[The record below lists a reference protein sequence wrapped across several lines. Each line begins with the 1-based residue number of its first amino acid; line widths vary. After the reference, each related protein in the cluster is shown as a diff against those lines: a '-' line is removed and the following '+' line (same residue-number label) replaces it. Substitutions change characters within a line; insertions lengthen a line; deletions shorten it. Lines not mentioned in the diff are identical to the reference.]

1 MTGRVRTLARG
12 LLGFVIRRAP
22 RISGEWAE
30 AMLRELDY
38 IPGEWE
44 SLFWALG
51 SAAAV
56 LRQSTR
62 ALGAWLLKRPAPEE
76 KSMNST
82 TRKTLG
88 VLTGMGLAL
97 ALALAAFG
105 LLFLT
110 AVLFPSLH
118 LDRIEWTHVLFI
130 IVLPEIIFIAAAIRL
145 WRTRF
150 PVAAGILVTAV
161 VLATHVLVHF
171 AHR

>member
-1 MTGRVRTLARG
+1 MSRIRIFARRLLAA
-12 LLGFVIRRAP
+12 VIRRAP
-22 RISGEWAE
+22 GVSAEWTD

-44 SLFWALG
+44 SLLWALG
-51 SAAAV
+51 SAAAIF
-56 LRQSTR
+56 RQSAR
-62 ALGAWLLKRPAPEE
+62 ALRAWLLKLPAPQE
-76 KSMNST
+76 KHMNST

-118 LDRIEWTHVLFI
+118 LDHAEWTHILFI
-130 IVLPEIIFIAAAIRL
+130 IVLPEIVFVAAAVRL
-145 WRTRF
+145 WRSRT
-150 PVAAGILVTAV
+150 PVAAGILITAA
-161 VLATHVLVHF
+161 VLATHVLMHF

>member
-1 MTGRVRTLARG
+1 MSRIRTLARK
-12 LLGFVIRRAP
+12 LLCFAIRRAP
-22 RISGEWAE
+22 GVSAEWTE

-51 SAAAV
+51 SVAAIF
-56 LRQSTR
+56 RQSAC
-62 ALGAWLLKRPAPEE
+62 ALRAWLLKLPAPQE
-76 KSMNST
+76 KHMNST

-97 ALALAAFG
+97 ALAFTAFG
-105 LLFLT
+105 IIVFLNLLFP
-110 AVLFPSLH
+110 ALH

-130 IVLPEIIFIAAAIRL
+130 VILPEIIFVAAAIRL
-145 WRTRF
+145 WRTRT
-150 PVAAGILVTAV
+150 PIAAGILITAV
-161 VLATHVLVHF
+161 ALATHVLMHF

>member
-1 MTGRVRTLARG
+1 MSRIRTVARNLLAA
-12 LLGFVIRRAP
+12 VVRRAP
-22 RISGEWAE
+22 GISEEWAE

-44 SLFWALG
+44 SLFWSLG
-51 SAAAV
+51 SAAAI
-56 LRQSTR
+56 LRQSAC
-62 ALGAWLLKRPAPEE
+62 ALRAWLLKLPAPQE

-97 ALALAAFG
+97 ALAFAAFG
-105 LLFLT
+105 LVVFTNLL
-110 AVLFPSLH
+110 VPSLH

-130 IVLPEIIFIAAAIRL
+130 VILPEIIFIAAAVRL
-145 WRTRF
+145 WRTRT
-150 PVAAGILVTAV
+150 PVAAGILITAV
-161 VLATHVLVHF
+161 ALATHVLMHF

>member
-1 MTGRVRTLARG
+1 MSRIRTLARS
-12 LLGFVIRRAP
+12 LLSLVIRRAP
-22 RISGEWAE
+22 GISDEWAE

-38 IPGEWE
+38 IPGDWE
-44 SLFWALG
+44 SLFWSLG
-51 SAAAV
+51 SAFAIF
-56 LRQSTR
+56 RQSAR
-62 ALGAWLLKRPAPEE
+62 ALRAWLLKLPAPQE
-76 KSMNST
+76 KHMNST

-130 IVLPEIIFIAAAIRL
+130 IVLPEIIFVAAAVRL
-145 WRTRF
+145 WRTRL
-150 PVAAGILVTAV
+150 PVAAGILITAV
-161 VLATHVLVHF
+161 ALATHVLMHF
-171 AHR
+171 THR

>member
-1 MTGRVRTLARG
+1 MGRIRAFAHSLM
-12 LLGFVIRRAP
+12 LFVIRHAP
-22 RISGEWAE
+22 GISGEWAE

-38 IPGEWE
+38 IPGDWE

-51 SAAAV
+51 STLAIF
-56 LRQSTR
+56 RQSSRTLWAR
-62 ALGAWLLKRPAPEE
+62 LLKLPTPQE
-76 KSMNST
+76 KHMNST

-97 ALALAAFG
+97 ALAIAAFG

-118 LDRIEWTHVLFI
+118 IDHAEWTHLLFI
-130 IVLPEIIFIAAAIRL
+130 IVLPEIIFVAAAIRL
-145 WRTRF
+145 WRTRLPF
-150 PVAAGILVTAV
+150 AAGILITAAAI
-161 VLATHVLVHF
+161 ATHVVIHL